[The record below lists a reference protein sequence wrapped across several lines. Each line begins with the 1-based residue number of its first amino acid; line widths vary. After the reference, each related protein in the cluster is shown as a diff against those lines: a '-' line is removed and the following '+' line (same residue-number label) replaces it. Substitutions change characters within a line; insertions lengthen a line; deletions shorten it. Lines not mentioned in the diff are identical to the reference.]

1 MRKCDSCFLVLLLL
15 VPLTIA
21 KDKSQLPKLV
31 VVAKYVM
38 VTTYL
43 GDQPSNPRIMPDDRQ
58 AMGDVQDAIK
68 DWGRYIVVYRPKDAD
83 LIILVRKGRIAE
95 ALGGVRVH
103 AGSDAPNPSAGPSVH
118 ADAGDPQDMIAVYRA
133 AEGIDSPPLWRGRQI
148 DGLRPPEMRLVQE
161 LRTKVEAAEKTP

>member
-43 GDQPSNPRIMPDDRQ
+43 GDQPSNPRIMTDDRQ

-83 LIILVRKGRIAE
+83 LIILVRKAASLRHSGECASTLAQTHQTLR
-95 ALGGVRVH
+95 LGP
-103 AGSDAPNPSAGPSVH
+103 ASMPT
-118 ADAGDPQDMIAVYRA
+118 
-133 AEGIDSPPLWRGRQI
+133 
-148 DGLRPPEMRLVQE
+148 PEIP
-161 LRTKVEAAEKTP
+161 KT